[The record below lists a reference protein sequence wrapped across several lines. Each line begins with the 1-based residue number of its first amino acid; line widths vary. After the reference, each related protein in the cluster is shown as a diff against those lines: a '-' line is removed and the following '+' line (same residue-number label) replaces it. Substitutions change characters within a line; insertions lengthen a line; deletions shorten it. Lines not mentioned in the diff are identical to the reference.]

1 MWLDVSVPIKDN
13 MVTWPGDPAVRVERT
28 ARMED
33 GDSANIS
40 SLAMG
45 SHTGTHVDAP
55 YHFLKGGSTLDR
67 MPPDALI
74 GPARVIEIR
83 HRWEVTADEL
93 KEHRIR
99 RGQRILFKTRNSG
112 RCWKSAGFV
121 KDFVFISPGAA
132 RYLAQRRVRAVGID
146 YLSVGPYE
154 EDGGQTGVE
163 VHRILLA
170 SGIWIIEGLDLRKAG
185 AGRYQLICLPL
196 RVFQSDG
203 APARAVL
210 SPLS

>member
-1 MWLDVSVPIKDN
+1 MWLDVSVPIKDH
-13 MVTWPGDPAVRVERT
+13 MVTWPGDPPVRVKRT
-28 ARMED
+28 AKMED
-33 GDSANIS
+33 GDIANIS

-55 YHFLKGGSTLDR
+55 YHFLKGGNTLDR
-67 MPPDALI
+67 MPLDALI

-83 HRWEVTADEL
+83 HRQEVTVDEL
-93 KEHRIR
+93 KAYRIR
-99 RGQRILFKTRNSG
+99 RGQRVLFKTRNSG
-112 RCWKSAGFV
+112 RCWNSASFV
-121 KDFVFISPGAA
+121 KDFVFISPDAA
-132 RYLAQRRVRAVGID
+132 RYLAERQVRAVGID

-163 VHRILLA
+163 VHRILLS
-170 SGIWIIEGLDLRKAG
+170 SGIWIIEGLDLRPAG

-203 APARAVL
+203 APARAIL